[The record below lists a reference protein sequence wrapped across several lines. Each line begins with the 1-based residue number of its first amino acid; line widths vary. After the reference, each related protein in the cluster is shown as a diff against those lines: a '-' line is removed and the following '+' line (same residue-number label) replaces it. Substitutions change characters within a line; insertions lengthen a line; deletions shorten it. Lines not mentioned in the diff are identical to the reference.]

1 MSRTLS
7 QFRAAIGYPQQ
18 DNNAAEKF
26 ALAGGLAIEE
36 VAAIGDPAKLIFC
49 KNYEPNYSGGYRSKG
64 GCEPVDGHRQP
75 SAMVYQLVPV
85 TVTNAANFPTTVG
98 QQVNEPLS
106 GPPIE
111 IGPYFLGWETIGS
124 QRYLVLT
131 NTIKQLITASYDD
144 GDEQYLDVT
153 GITTGTVLYTS
164 VGFTQNNFATA
175 SGQPTYLA
183 DVSKSAFYI
192 DLARQVARTLIDP
205 VGGSACTGPALGV
218 FDFGGRLYAIRA
230 LLSGGAGL
238 FHATGPRSVAVTPG
252 WKQDALGSIVYYINN
267 TDVALAVGAT
277 VVSGS
282 SSFIARNIIT
292 MFGTVGGGD
301 ATGYIVTDAIT
312 GPAIGTTAN
321 LKVGG
326 VTVATTPA
334 SGTVVRANTL
344 PATGNYRFKRWNF
357 TGVADNT
364 RVYGV
369 SGAGT
374 AFEISMSGTTLVFTP
389 IITGQGLT
397 AATFNATP
405 SADTPQVI
413 ETWQDQ
419 LFLFYRGGN
428 MSHSG
433 YQDPTNWTAVE
444 GADQRYLGDDVTNA
458 VGNINGA
465 MIITTRNRMRVL
477 YGDVNEN
484 FQLRDLNTEAGAYPF
499 TAVPIGGLCMLTD
512 EGVSFYDQTAQ
523 FGNFAGISL
532 SQGINS
538 LLKAYMTTGSGPI
551 EAVIQ
556 RDHSFYRLYFDGGQ
570 FFTFCIVGKELRGI
584 GRGEYTL
591 GTSVYIALV
600 GLMAFKV
607 GDTLTNA
614 DGTASFIIRRE
625 CGLDSGAA
633 DGYLLTD
640 VQLDPAAWPV
650 GSTIKFLGSAFATV
664 VSLTVNTAKNF
675 WAVAST
681 ITNGG
686 DNPPGERTYFCCD
699 DGYVYEDD
707 RGGSFGVLGSPV
719 SFSLQTQFYYGDAVN
734 TEKYYRRM
742 YIDIIGAD
750 AFSNISLGAE
760 FDDGYGYRAPEVL
773 ELSTRFLAASAFDQN
788 SIYGVGFYGA
798 AGKNVLRKELHG
810 TGVGISVISSGQST
824 IAYPHTIQAVN
835 IAYAT
840 RIRRGWR

>member
-26 ALAGGLAIEE
+26 ALAGGLSIEQ

-75 SAMVYQLVPV
+75 SAMVYQLIPV
-85 TVTNAANFPTTVG
+85 TVTNAANFPLTVG
-98 QQVNEPLS
+98 QKVNEPLL
-106 GPPIE
+106 GPPTE
-111 IGPYFLGWETIGS
+111 VGPYFLGWETING
-124 QRYLVLT
+124 QKYIVLT
-131 NTIKQLITASYDD
+131 NTIKQLITASYDES
-144 GDEQYLDVT
+144 EQYFDVSN
-153 GITTGTVLYTS
+153 IASGTVLYTS
-164 VGFTQNNFATA
+164 IGHTQNNFGVSSAVP
-175 SGQPTYLA
+175 SFFA
-183 DVSKSAFYI
+183 DVSKAAFYI
-192 DLARQVARTLIDP
+192 DLARKVARSFITP
-205 VGGSACTGPALGV
+205 VGGSTCTGPALGV
-218 FDFGGRLYAIRA
+218 FDFGGLLYGIRA
-230 LLSGGAGL
+230 LLAGGGGL
-238 FHATGPRSVAVTPG
+238 FRAAGPRLAPSVPG
-252 WKQDALGSIVYYINN
+252 WKAQALGSIVYFVNN
-267 TDVALAVGAT
+267 TDVSLAVGAA

-282 SSFIARNIIT
+282 SSFTVRNMVI

-301 ATGYIVTDAIT
+301 ATGYLVTDAIT
-312 GPAIGTTAN
+312 GPAISTSAN
-321 LKVGG
+321 LKVSG

-334 SGTVVRANTL
+334 SGTVVRANAL

-357 TGVADNT
+357 TGVANNT

-369 SGAGT
+369 NGVGT
-374 AFEISMSGTTLVFTP
+374 AFEISMTGSLLIFTP

-405 SADTPQVI
+405 TLDTPTII
-413 ETWQDQ
+413 EQKGDQ
-419 LFLFYRGGN
+419 LFLFYPGGN

-444 GADQRYLGDDVTNA
+444 GADQRFLGEDVTNA
-458 VGNINGA
+458 VSNINDT

-532 SQGINS
+532 SQDVNS
-538 LLKAYMTTGSGPI
+538 LLKAYMNTGAGPL
-551 EAVIQ
+551 EAVLQ
-556 RDHSFYRLYFDGGQ
+556 RDHSFYRLYFDGGTY
-570 FFTFCIVGKELRGI
+570 FTFCIVGKTLQGI
-584 GRGEYTL
+584 GLGQYSM
-591 GTSVYIALV
+591 GTSVYISLI
-600 GLMAFKV
+600 GLTSFKD

-614 DGTASFIIRRE
+614 DNSASFIIRRSN
-625 CGLDSGAA
+625 GLDSGPA

-640 VQLDPAAWPV
+640 VALDPEAWPV
-650 GSTIKFLGSAFATV
+650 GSTINFLGNAFATV
-664 VSLTVNTAKNF
+664 VSLAVNTPKNF
-675 WAVAST
+675 WSVAST

-686 DNPPGERTYFCCD
+686 DNPPGERIYFCCD

-707 RGGSFGVLGSPV
+707 RGGSFGILGSPV
-719 SFSLQTQFYYGDAVN
+719 SFAFQTQFYYGNAVN
-734 TEKYYRRM
+734 NEKYYRRI
-742 YIDIIGAD
+742 YVDIIGAD
-750 AFSNISLGAE
+750 AFSNISLGGE
-760 FDDGYGYRAPEVL
+760 FDDGYGYRAPEQL
-773 ELSTRFLAASAFDQN
+773 ELSTRFLAASAFDQS

-810 TGVGISVISSGQST
+810 TGVGFSMVVSGEST

>member
-75 SAMVYQLVPV
+75 SAMVYQLIPV

-111 IGPYFLGWETIGS
+111 IGPYFLGWETIGG
-124 QRYLVLT
+124 QKYIVLT
-131 NTIKQLITASYDD
+131 NTIKQLITSSYDD

-153 GITTGTVLYTS
+153 SFTTGSVLYTTI
-164 VGFTQNNFATA
+164 GFVQNNFATA
-175 SGQPTYLA
+175 SGSPTYFGDA
-183 DVSKSAFYI
+183 SKSAFYI
-192 DLARQVARTLIDP
+192 DLARQVARTLINP
-205 VGGSACTGPALGV
+205 VGGSACTGPALGA
-218 FDFGGRLYAIRA
+218 FEFGGRLYGIRA
-230 LLSGGAGL
+230 LLAGNAGL
-238 FHATGPRSVAVTPG
+238 FHATGPRSVSITPG
-252 WKQDALGSIVYYINN
+252 WKADGLGSIVYYVNN
-267 TDVALAVGAT
+267 NDPSLVVGVTITAGAAT
-277 VVSGS
+277 
-282 SSFIARNIIT
+282 FIVQNVIT

-301 ATGYIVTDAIT
+301 ATGYLVTTTIPTIANSV
-312 GPAIGTTAN
+312 ALKIGAT
-321 LKVGG
+321 
-326 VTVATTPA
+326 TVATSPA
-334 SGTVVRANTL
+334 SGTVVRTSIL

-357 TGVADNT
+357 TGIANNT

-369 SGAGT
+369 SGSGT
-374 AFEISMSGTTLVFTP
+374 AFEISRNGNTMVFTP

-397 AATFNATP
+397 VDTFNAAPTL
-405 SADTPQVI
+405 DTPNII
-413 ETWQDQ
+413 EQKGDQ
-419 LFLFYRGGN
+419 LFLFYPGGN

-444 GADQRYLGDDVTNA
+444 GADQRFLGEDVTNA
-458 VGNINGA
+458 VANINDT

-499 TAVPIGGLCMLTD
+499 TAIPIGGLCMLTD
-512 EGVSFYDQTAQ
+512 EGVTFYDQTAQ
-523 FGNFAGISL
+523 FGNFAGASL
-532 SQGINS
+532 SQAINS
-538 LLKAYMTTGSGPI
+538 LLKAYMSTGAGPL

-556 RDHSFYRLYFDGGQ
+556 RDHSFYRLYFDAGA
-570 FFTFCIVGKELRGI
+570 FFTFCIVGKDLQGI
-584 GRGEYTL
+584 GHGQYDM
-591 GTSVYIALV
+591 GTSVYISLV
-600 GLMAFKV
+600 GLTSFTI

-614 DGTASFIIRRE
+614 DNSASFIIRRSNS
-625 CGLDSGAA
+625 LDSGPA

-640 VQLDPAAWPV
+640 VALDPAAWLV
-650 GSTIKFLGSAFATV
+650 GSTINFLGSAFATV
-664 VSLTVNTAKNF
+664 VSLTVNTPKNF
-675 WAVAST
+675 WSAAST

-686 DNPPGERTYFCCD
+686 NNPPGERIYFCCD

-707 RGGSFGVLGSPV
+707 CGGSFGILGSPV
-719 SFSLQTQFYYGDAVN
+719 SFSFQTQFYYGDQVN

-742 YIDIIGAD
+742 YVDIIGAD
-750 AFSNISLGAE
+750 AFSNISLGGE
-760 FDDGYGYRAPEVL
+760 FDDGYGYRAPEQL
-773 ELSTRFLAASAFDQN
+773 ELSTQFLAASAFDQN

-810 TGVGISVISSGQST
+810 SGVGFSMIASGQST
-824 IAYPHTIQAVN
+824 IAFPHTIQAVN